1 MPTVQKLFDE
11 LSIIHLKF
19 YLVIES
25 SKQFAKIYLS
35 KSAVIEFVK
44 IFPIKLLSC
53 TVATEN
59 HNA

>member
-1 MPTVQKLFDE
+1 MLTAQRLFDE
-11 LSIIHLKF
+11 LSIIHFPLI
-19 YLVIES
+19 IES

-35 KSAVIEFVK
+35 KSAVIQFVK